1 MLTVAHLSKSF
12 GPKQALTDVSF
23 TANNGRVTGF
33 LGPNGAGKSTTMRSL
48 LGLISPDSGTA
59 LVDGRPFATSA
70 SPLTH
75 VGAVLDAKSAHKGR
89 TARAHLLALAQTHG
103 IGAHR
108 VDEVIDFVGLTSV
121 KARRAGGFSLGMSQR
136 LNIAAA
142 LLGDPTNLVLD
153 EPVNGLDPEGV
164 RWIRDLCRYYAS
176 VGRTVLLSSHLMSE
190 VALTADD
197 LVIIGQGRIL
207 ATMTVTDFIE
217 QHSTHA
223 VHVVTP
229 QPAELS
235 SALATLGSASV
246 TSQQVAS
253 EEGAEGSPQLVEFR
267 ISGIPLEQV
276 ANLIANHGVVIY
288 QLSEER
294 TSLEDAYLQLTH
306 SSVEYAPEY
315 APGDA
320 QGVSQGD
327 SQGASRGPSTAEQ
340 SQPLP
345 GEQVNR

>member
-48 LGLISPDSGTA
+48 LGLISPDSGTT

-103 IGAHR
+103 IDAHR

-121 KARRAGGFSLGMSQR
+121 KSRRAGGFSLGMSQR

-217 QHSTHA
+217 QYSTHA

-229 QPAELS
+229 QPAELAA
-235 SALATLGSASV
+235 ALATLDSASV
-246 TSQQVAS
+246 TSYQVP
-253 EEGAEGSPQLVEFR
+253 AESRTGNSAESSHQLVEFR
-267 ISGIPLEQV
+267 ISGVPLEQV

-315 APGDA
+315 A
-320 QGVSQGD
+320 
-327 SQGASRGPSTAEQ
+327 QGAALGAAAGQ